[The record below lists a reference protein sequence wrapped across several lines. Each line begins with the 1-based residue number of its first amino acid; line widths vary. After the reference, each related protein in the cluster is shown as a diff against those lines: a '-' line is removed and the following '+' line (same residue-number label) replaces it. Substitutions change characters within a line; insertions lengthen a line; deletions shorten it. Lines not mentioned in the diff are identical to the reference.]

1 MFFAVLDRQDVDIMD
16 ALCAQTRTELA
27 EDPNAMEFFNT
38 FSSKENVAKCDDMK
52 RQIQEGY
59 EPGGH
64 RISALRGSL
73 GTAGE
78 LLAIAFSNS
87 FFTHTS
93 RKKIGNFAALS
104 CLIPVSA
111 PHTLVL
117 VFVCCRSFAAW
128 GLKDDQVSILAEY
141 AAA

>member
-1 MFFAVLDRQDVDIMD
+1 MFVAVLNQKDVDIMD

-38 FSSKENVAKCDDMK
+38 FSKKNVAKCDDIM

-73 GTAGE
+73 ATAGE

-93 RKKIGNFAALS
+93 RPKIGNFAA
-104 CLIPVSA
+104 VSQ
-111 PHTLVL
+111 
-117 VFVCCRSFAAW
+117 F
-128 GLKDDQVSILAEY
+128 
-141 AAA
+141 